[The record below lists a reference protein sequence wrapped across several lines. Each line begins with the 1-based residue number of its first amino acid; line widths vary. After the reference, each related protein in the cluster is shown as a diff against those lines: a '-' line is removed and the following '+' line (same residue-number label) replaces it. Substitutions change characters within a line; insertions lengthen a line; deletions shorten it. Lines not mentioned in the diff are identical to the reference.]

1 MGPALVIPIVEAG
14 GAAVAAIGE
23 VIGIGGAAAAA
34 EGAGA
39 AAVASEAAG
48 VSAGLAAEATGS
60 ALAAGEAGGLITAE
74 AGTAGSESLT
84 LGVAR
89 NALVRGARVVKGAVE
104 TSAKT
109 IVRAVPKTSLT
120 TKVVSGSLAVG
131 GGYHFLS
138 HVGHGDSPGQALDK
152 TEDDLVDDAKQALTL
167 AGTAVGKGFKAA
179 IGGASEGLFGDSNL
193 LWELGLL
200 AGGLWFMTR

>member
-1 MGPALVIPIVEAG
+1 MGPALAIPVMEAG
-14 GAAVAAIGE
+14 AAIGE
-23 VIGIGGAAAAA
+23 AIGIGSAAAAA

-39 AAVASEAAG
+39 AVVVGATEGAAAG
-48 VSAGLAAEATGS
+48 VGAGIAAEATGS
-60 ALAAGEAGGLITAE
+60 ALAAGEAGGVMAAE
-74 AGTAGSESLT
+74 AGAAGSESLT
-84 LGVAR
+84 MGVAR

-109 IVRAVPKTSLT
+109 VVKALPKTSLT
-120 TKVVSGSLAVG
+120 TKVVGGSVAVG

-152 TEDDLVDDAKQALTL
+152 TKEDVLDDAKQILTL
-167 AGTAVGKGFKAA
+167 AGTATGLGFKAA
-179 IGGASEGLFGDSNL
+179 IGGASQGLFGDSNL

-200 AGGLWFMTR
+200 AGGIWFLSR